1 MARPSRGGFAKR
13 EKERARFEK
22 RQSKLARR
30 HNKGESGLPGGGDDE
45 PKADPDAAEGDAP
58 DPPDQEA

>member
-1 MARPSRGGFAKR
+1 MSRPSRTGFAKR

-30 HNKGESGLPGGGDDE
+30 Q
-45 PKADPDAAEGDAP
+45 KAKAEGDASAPPEALEENAAAPAEP
-58 DPPDQEA
+58 DEERPG

>member
-1 MARPSRGGFAKR
+1 MGRPSRSTFLKR

-30 HNKGESGLPGGGDDE
+30 QGG
-45 PKADPDAAEGDAP
+45 KTASN
-58 DPPDQEA
+58 PDQEGEGPAPGAEPSEQDEAQTGEPD